1 MKAILELEVTMR
13 EQAENRAKNQDH
25 DHSTKKRRMPK
36 SEVVP
41 ERVQPPRKSVLQST
55 TEPVEPEPTKKE
67 NQAVKTSVI
76 MSTPEFNQR
85 HKLSTPEKPKTDQS
99 PEIVKKERIRD
110 PVIEIV
116 DNKKVENGS
125 QKTPTKKE
133 DKPESSTKRPSE
145 KIRMNSFLM
154 DEAVTSLLDMAKRW
168 ETT

>member
-1 MKAILELEVTMR
+1 MFQLQAKMKAILELEITMR
-13 EQAENRAKNQDH
+13 EQAESRAKNQEH
-25 DHSTKKRRMPK
+25 DLSSKKRRMPK
-36 SEVVP
+36 TEVVP
-41 ERVQPPRKSVLQST
+41 ERIQPPRKSVLQST
-55 TEPVEPEPTKKE
+55 EPAEPVKTE

-125 QKTPTKKE
+125 QKTPTKE
-133 DKPESSTKRPSE
+133 EKPESSSKRPSE

-154 DEAVTSLLDMAKRW
+154 DEAVTSLLDMAKR
-168 ETT
+168 

>member
-1 MKAILELEVTMR
+1 MR

-25 DHSTKKRRMPK
+25 DHSSKKRRMPK
-36 SEVVP
+36 TEVVP
-41 ERVQPPRKSVLQST
+41 DRVQPPRKSVLQSA
-55 TEPVEPEPTKKE
+55 EAVEPEPVKKE

-125 QKTPTKKE
+125 QKTPTKE
-133 DKPESSTKRPSE
+133 EKPESSSKRPSE

-154 DEAVTSLLDMAKRW
+154 DEAVTSLLDMAKR
-168 ETT
+168 